1 VTQPPETGPAPAGA
15 EESSPV
21 TPPAAASDAE
31 APEAAAPEAPVATPD
46 AAPQAA
52 PDAAPQVAPEVAAA
66 TVAAPPATAAPTPAV
81 FGNASGRSRR
91 GEARTYDFRR
101 PTKLSREHVRVLQ
114 IAQEAFARQAT
125 TILTTFLRAGA
136 RLELVGIEQFSYDD
150 YLATLPNPV
159 FITTFTLEP
168 LAGKGLLAYPL
179 DMAMAIVDHML
190 GGSGRAEQPNRP
202 MTAMESAITNH
213 LLSRLLDEFA
223 ASFATITEIQPAL
236 NGFEYNPQLA
246 QAASGSDTVM
256 VATFGM
262 SVGSREGEATL
273 VLPFSSFATA
283 LNNAASPQLSE
294 TALAKRKRAAEALTA
309 RLNLVPVDVSVR
321 FAPLT
326 VSSADLLSLAVGDVL
341 LLRHPPDSPLEVTT
355 NDVTFAYAI
364 ASNHRRRLAAA
375 IVPTP
380 YAAAKDSA

>member
-1 VTQPPETGPAPAGA
+1 MTTPETGPAPSEPGVQSPS
-15 EESSPV
+15 ESPV
-21 TPPAAASDAE
+21 PPAESAAV
-31 APEAAAPEAPVATPD
+31 APP

-52 PDAAPQVAPEVAAA
+52 A
-66 TVAAPPATAAPTPAV
+66 AAPPAPAVPPAPAATPVSYPAAAPSAP
-81 FGNASGRSRR
+81 SGRSRR

-136 RLELVGIEQFSYDD
+136 RLELVGIEQSSYDD
-150 YLATLPNPV
+150 YIVTLPNPV
-159 FITTFTLEP
+159 YISTFSLEP
-168 LAGKGLLAYPL
+168 MAGKGMLAYPL
-179 DMAMAIVDHML
+179 DIAMAIVDHML
-190 GGSGRAEQPNRP
+190 GGSGTAEQPSRP
-202 MTAMESAITNH
+202 MTAMETTITNH
-213 LLSRLLDEFA
+213 LLDRLLDEFA
-223 ASFATITEIQPAL
+223 VSFATITEIQPAL
-236 NGFEYNPQLA
+236 LGHEYNPQLA
-246 QAASGSDTVM
+246 QAAAGSDTVM
-256 VATFGM
+256 VASFTM

-273 VLPFSSFATA
+273 VLPFSSFAQA
-283 LNNAASPQLSE
+283 LNNAASPQLSDS
-294 TALAKRKRAAEALTA
+294 ALAKRKRAAEALTA

-341 LLRHPPDSPLEVTT
+341 LLRHPPDAPLEVTT

-380 YAAAKDSA
+380 SAAAKDTA

>member
-1 VTQPPETGPAPAGA
+1 MTQPPESGPAPAGA

-21 TPPAAASDAE
+21 TPPAAAAPE
-31 APEAAAPEAPVATPD
+31 TAAPEAAAP
-46 AAPQAA
+46 
-52 PDAAPQVAPEVAAA
+52 AAA
-66 TVAAPPATAAPTPAV
+66 TPQAFAPPVVAATASPSAH
-81 FGNASGRSRR
+81 SGRSRR
-91 GEARTYDFRR
+91 GEPRTYDFRR

-125 TILTTFLRAGA
+125 TTLTTFLRAGA
-136 RLELVGIEQFSYDD
+136 RLELVGIEQFAYDD
-150 YLATLPNPV
+150 YLVTLPDTV

-168 LAGKGLLAYPL
+168 LAGKGMLAYPL

-202 MTAMESAITNH
+202 MTAMESAITTH

-223 ASFATITEIQPAL
+223 TSFATITEIQPAL

-256 VATFGM
+256 VATFAM

-273 VLPFSSFATA
+273 VLPFSSFASA

-294 TALAKRKRAAEALTA
+294 TALAKRRRAAEALTA

-380 YAAAKDSA
+380 YAAAKDST

>member
-1 VTQPPETGPAPAGA
+1 VTQPETGSTPDGAVPPSPDGVPVAPAEQPATAPAEQLPAAPAAPAPA
-15 EESSPV
+15 
-21 TPPAAASDAE
+21 
-31 APEAAAPEAPVATPD
+31 
-46 AAPQAA
+46 
-52 PDAAPQVAPEVAAA
+52 AA
-66 TVAAPPATAAPTPAV
+66 TSP
-81 FGNASGRSRR
+81 GRSRR
-91 GEARTYDFRR
+91 GEPRTYDFRR

-136 RLELVGIEQFSYDD
+136 RLELVGIEQFAYDD
-150 YLATLPNPV
+150 YVATLPNPV
-159 FITTFTLEP
+159 FISTFSLEP

-179 DMAMAIVDHML
+179 DIAMATVDHML
-190 GGSGRAEQPNRP
+190 GGSGRTEQPNRP
-202 MTAMESAITNH
+202 MTAMEATITNH

-223 ASFATITEIQPAL
+223 ASFATITQLQPAFL
-236 NGFEYNPQLA
+236 GLEYNPQLA

-256 VATFGM
+256 VATFDM
-262 SVGSREGEATL
+262 AVGSREGEATL
-273 VLPFSSFATA
+273 VLPFSSFAQA

-294 TALAKRKRAAEALTA
+294 SALRKRRRAAEALAA

-326 VSSADLLSLAVGDVL
+326 VSSEDLLSLAVGDVL
-341 LLRHPPDSPLEVTT
+341 LLRHAPDSPLEVTT

-380 YAAAKDSA
+380 YAVAKDTA

>member
-1 VTQPPETGPAPAGA
+1 MRWNVTTPETGPAPS
-15 EESSPV
+15 EPDIESPTESPDQV
-21 TPPAAASDAE
+21 AAPAAPAPAAPAPAPAPPAAP
-31 APEAAAPEAPVATPD
+31 APAAP
-46 AAPQAA
+46 AA
-52 PDAAPQVAPEVAAA
+52 VSF
-66 TVAAPPATAAPTPAV
+66 TPA
-81 FGNASGRSRR
+81 AGRRR
-91 GEARTYDFRR
+91 GEPRTYDFRR

-150 YLATLPNPV
+150 YIVTLPNPV
-159 FITTFTLEP
+159 FISTFSLEP
-168 LAGKGLLAYPL
+168 MAGKGMLAYPL
-179 DMAMAIVDHML
+179 DIAMAIVDHML
-190 GGSGRAEQPNRP
+190 GGSGRADQPSRP
-202 MTAMESAITNH
+202 MTAMETTITNH
-213 LLSRLLDEFA
+213 LLDRLLDEFA
-223 ASFATITEIQPAL
+223 TSFATITEIQPAL
-236 NGFEYNPQLA
+236 LGHEYNPQLA
-246 QAASGSDTVM
+246 QAAAGSDTVM
-256 VATFGM
+256 VASYTM

-273 VLPFSSFATA
+273 VLPFSSFAQA

-294 TALAKRKRAAEALTA
+294 TALAKRRRATEALTA

-341 LLRHPPDSPLEVTT
+341 LLRHPPDAPLEVTT

-380 YAAAKDSA
+380 YAAAKDTA

>member
-1 VTQPPETGPAPAGA
+1 VTGGATAPPVRVAPLPADEGDVTQPEEGPDPSGAGPEFPAGPPPQA
-15 EESSPV
+15 
-21 TPPAAASDAE
+21 PPAA
-31 APEAAAPEAPVATPD
+31 PAAAQPVTAPSAKR
-46 AAPQAA
+46 A
-52 PDAAPQVAPEVAAA
+52 
-66 TVAAPPATAAPTPAV
+66 
-81 FGNASGRSRR
+81 RR
-91 GEARTYDFRR
+91 GEPRTYDFRR

-159 FITTFTLEP
+159 FISTFTIEP

-179 DMAMAIVDHML
+179 DIAMATVDHML

-202 MTAMESAITNH
+202 MTAMESTITNH

-223 ASFATITEIQPAL
+223 ASFAAITQLQPAL
-236 NGFEYNPQLA
+236 SGLEYNPQLA

-256 VATFGM
+256 VATFAM
-262 SVGSREGEATL
+262 AVGSREGEATL
-273 VLPFSSFATA
+273 VLPFSSFAQS

-294 TALAKRKRAAEALTA
+294 SALRKRKRATEALAA

-321 FAPLT
+321 FAPLS

-341 LLRHPPDSPLEVTT
+341 LLRHAPDSPLEVTT
-355 NDVTFAYAI
+355 NDVTFAHAI

-380 YAAAKDSA
+380 QAARDTA

>member
-1 VTQPPETGPAPAGA
+1 MTQPETGPAPSEAG
-15 EESSPV
+15 SQSPGAS
-21 TPPAAASDAE
+21 PAAA
-31 APEAAAPEAPVATPD
+31 AAPAP
-46 AAPQAA
+46 
-52 PDAAPQVAPEVAAA
+52 
-66 TVAAPPATAAPTPAV
+66 PTPAP
-81 FGNASGRSRR
+81 APSSGGTGTRSRR
-91 GEARTYDFRR
+91 GEPRTYDFRR

-136 RLELVGIEQFSYDD
+136 RLELVGIEQFAYDD

-202 MTAMESAITNH
+202 MTAMESSISTH
-213 LLSRLLDEFA
+213 LLGRLLDEFA
-223 ASFATITEIQPAL
+223 ASFASITEIQPAL

-246 QAASGSDTVM
+246 QATSGSDTVM
-256 VATFGM
+256 VASFSM
-262 SVGSREGEATL
+262 AVGAREGEATL
-273 VLPFSSFATA
+273 VLPFSSFAQA

-341 LLRHPPDSPLEVTT
+341 LLRHPPDAPLEVTT

-380 YAAAKDSA
+380 YAAAKDTA

>member
-1 VTQPPETGPAPAGA
+1 MTQPPETGPAPAGA

-21 TPPAAASDAE
+21 TPQAAAPDAGTPD
-31 APEAAAPEAPVATPD
+31 ATAPEAPEP
-46 AAPQAA
+46 
-52 PDAAPQVAPEVAAA
+52 
-66 TVAAPPATAAPTPAV
+66 AAPPVPPAAAPTGPA
-81 FGNASGRSRR
+81 GGRSRR
-91 GEARTYDFRR
+91 GEPRTYDFRR

-136 RLELVGIEQFSYDD
+136 RLELVGIEQYSYDD
-150 YLATLPNPV
+150 YLATLPDTT

-202 MTAMESAITNH
+202 MTAMETAITTH
-213 LLSRLLDEFA
+213 LLSRLLEEFSA
-223 ASFATITEIQPAL
+223 AFAQITEIQPAL
-236 NGFEYNPQLA
+236 HGFEYNPQLA

-262 SVGSREGEATL
+262 SVGSRDGEATL
-273 VLPFSSFATA
+273 MLPFSSFAA
-283 LNNAASPQLSE
+283 SLNNAASPQLSE
-294 TALAKRKRAAEALTA
+294 SALAKRRRAAEALTE

-321 FAPLT
+321 FAPLS

>member
-1 VTQPPETGPAPAGA
+1 MTTAETGPAPSEVGPQ
-15 EESSPV
+15 SPDAS
-21 TPPAAASDAE
+21 PEAPAAPAQ
-31 APEAAAPEAPVATPD
+31 AAAP
-46 AAPQAA
+46 AAPAGH
-52 PDAAPQVAPEVAAA
+52 VANG
-66 TVAAPPATAAPTPAV
+66 TT
-81 FGNASGRSRR
+81 GRSRR
-91 GEARTYDFRR
+91 GAPRTYDFRR

-136 RLELVGIEQFSYDD
+136 RLELNGIEQFSYDD
-150 YLATLPNPV
+150 YVQTLPNPV
-159 FITTFTLEP
+159 FISTFSLEP
-168 LAGKGLLAYPL
+168 MAGKGMLAYPL
-179 DMAMAIVDHML
+179 DIAMAVVDHML
-190 GGSGRAEQPNRP
+190 GGSGTANQPSRP
-202 MTAMESAITNH
+202 MTAMETTISNH
-213 LLSRLLDEFA
+213 LLSRLLKDFA
-223 ASFATITEIQPAL
+223 ASFSTITEIQPVL
-236 NGFEYNPQLA
+236 LGHEYNPQLA

-256 VATFGM
+256 VANFSM
-262 SVGSREGEATL
+262 AVGSREGEATL
-273 VLPFSSFATA
+273 VLPFSSFAQA

-294 TALAKRKRAAEALTA
+294 SALAKRKRAAEALTA

-341 LLRHPPDSPLEVTT
+341 LLRHPPDTPLEVTT

-380 YAAAKDSA
+380 YAAAAKDSA

>member
-1 VTQPPETGPAPAGA
+1 MRWNVTSPETGPAPS
-15 EESSPV
+15 E
-21 TPPAAASDAE
+21 
-31 APEAAAPEAPVATPD
+31 
-46 AAPQAA
+46 AAPQS
-52 PDAAPQVAPEVAAA
+52 PEESPAEASGQDLP
-66 TVAAPPATAAPTPAV
+66 AAPPATTPPPAAAPT
-81 FGNASGRSRR
+81 GGTTRSRR
-91 GEARTYDFRR
+91 GEPRTYDFRR

-136 RLELVGIEQFSYDD
+136 RLELNGIEQFSYDD
-150 YLATLPNPV
+150 YIATLPNPV

-168 LAGKGLLAYPL
+168 LNGKGLLAYPL

-202 MTAMESAITNH
+202 MTAMESSITNH
-213 LLSRLLDEFA
+213 LLGRLLDEFA
-223 ASFATITEIQPAL
+223 ASFASITEIQPAMR
-236 NGFEYNPQLA
+236 GFEYNPQLA

-256 VATFGM
+256 VASFSM
-262 SVGSREGEATL
+262 AVGAREGEATL
-273 VLPFSSFATA
+273 VLPFSSFAQS

-341 LLRHPPDSPLEVTT
+341 LLRHPPDAPLEVTT

-380 YAAAKDSA
+380 YAAAKDTA

>member
-1 VTQPPETGPAPAGA
+1 VTTPETGPAPSEAGPQ
-15 EESSPV
+15 SPD
-21 TPPAAASDAE
+21 ASPE
-31 APEAAAPEAPVATPD
+31 APATPAQAAAP
-46 AAPQAA
+46 AAPSG
-52 PDAAPQVAPEVAAA
+52 PVTTA
-66 TVAAPPATAAPTPAV
+66 TT
-81 FGNASGRSRR
+81 GRSRR
-91 GEARTYDFRR
+91 GEPRTYDFRR

-136 RLELVGIEQFSYDD
+136 RLELNGIEQFSYDD
-150 YLATLPNPV
+150 YVQTLPNPV
-159 FITTFTLEP
+159 FISTFSLEP
-168 LAGKGLLAYPL
+168 MAGKGMLAYPL
-179 DMAMAIVDHML
+179 DIAMAVVDHML
-190 GGSGRAEQPNRP
+190 GGSGTADQPSRP
-202 MTAMESAITNH
+202 MTAMETAITTH
-213 LLSRLLDEFA
+213 LLGRLLDEFA
-223 ASFATITEIQPAL
+223 NCFGTITEIQPAL

-256 VATFGM
+256 VASFSM
-262 SVGSREGEATL
+262 AVGSREGEATL
-273 VLPFSSFATA
+273 VLPFSSFAQA

-294 TALAKRKRAAEALTA
+294 SALAKRKRAAEALTA

-341 LLRHPPDSPLEVTT
+341 LLRHPPDAPLEVTT

>member
-1 VTQPPETGPAPAGA
+1 VTSPETGPAPREADSQ
-15 EESSPV
+15 SSDASPLAAAA
-21 TPPAAASDAE
+21 PPAAAPGT
-31 APEAAAPEAPVATPD
+31 APAAPAGPGPAPNPSAGTGS
-46 AAPQAA
+46 
-52 PDAAPQVAPEVAAA
+52 
-66 TVAAPPATAAPTPAV
+66 
-81 FGNASGRSRR
+81 GNRSRR
-91 GEARTYDFRR
+91 GEPRTYDFRR

-136 RLELVGIEQFSYDD
+136 RLELVGIEQFAYDD
-150 YLATLPNPV
+150 YLVTLPNPV
-159 FITTFTLEP
+159 FISTFTLEP

-179 DMAMAIVDHML
+179 DIAMAIVDHML
-190 GGSGRAEQPNRP
+190 GGSGNAEQPNRP
-202 MTAMESAITNH
+202 MTAMETSITNH

-223 ASFATITEIQPAL
+223 GSFATITEIQPAL

-256 VATFGM
+256 VATFSM
-262 SVGSREGEATL
+262 AVGSREGEATL
-273 VLPFSSFATA
+273 VLPFSSFAQA

-294 TALAKRKRAAEALTA
+294 TAIAKRKRAEEALTA

-321 FAPLT
+321 FAPLS

-341 LLRHPPDSPLEVTT
+341 LLRHPPDAPLEVTT

-380 YAAAKDSA
+380 HAAAAKDIA

>member
-1 VTQPPETGPAPAGA
+1 MRWNVTQPETGPAPDGA
-15 EESSPV
+15 DPQIPAPSPDAE
-21 TPPAAASDAE
+21 PPAAPTA
-31 APEAAAPEAPVATPD
+31 EAAAPSAPLAG
-46 AAPQAA
+46 
-52 PDAAPQVAPEVAAA
+52 AAA
-66 TVAAPPATAAPTPAV
+66 AAAAAKVVGGSATA
-81 FGNASGRSRR
+81 GKRSRR
-91 GEARTYDFRR
+91 GETRTYDFRR

-125 TILTTFLRAGA
+125 TTLTTFLRAGA
-136 RLELVGIEQFSYDD
+136 RLELLGIEQFSYDD
-150 YLATLPNPV
+150 YVETLPNP
-159 FITTFTLEP
+159 FFLSTFSLEP

-179 DMAMAIVDHML
+179 DIAMAIVDHML
-190 GGSGRAEQPNRP
+190 GGSGLAEQPHRP
-202 MTAMESAITNH
+202 MTAMETTISDHLIT
-213 LLSRLLDEFA
+213 RLFDEFA
-223 ASFATITEIQPAL
+223 NAFAPITEIQPAL
-236 NGFEYNPQLA
+236 LGHEYNPQLA

-256 VATFGM
+256 VATFSM
-262 SVGSREGEATL
+262 AVGAREGEATL
-273 VLPFSSFATA
+273 VLPFSSFAQS

-294 TALAKRKRAAEALTA
+294 SALRKRQRATEALTE

-341 LLRHPPDSPLEVTT
+341 LLRHPPDAPLEVTT

-380 YAAAKDSA
+380 NTAAEKDSA

>member
-1 VTQPPETGPAPAGA
+1 MRWNVTTPETGPAPSEPDIESPTESPDQVAA
-15 EESSPV
+15 EAAPAAPAPAPA
-21 TPPAAASDAE
+21 PPAAP
-31 APEAAAPEAPVATPD
+31 APAAP
-46 AAPQAA
+46 AA
-52 PDAAPQVAPEVAAA
+52 VSF
-66 TVAAPPATAAPTPAV
+66 TPA
-81 FGNASGRSRR
+81 AGRRR
-91 GEARTYDFRR
+91 GEPRTYDFRR

-150 YLATLPNPV
+150 YVVTLPNPV
-159 FITTFTLEP
+159 FISTFSLEP
-168 LAGKGLLAYPL
+168 MAGKGMLAYPL
-179 DMAMAIVDHML
+179 DIAMAIVDHML
-190 GGSGRAEQPNRP
+190 GGSGRADQPSRP
-202 MTAMESAITNH
+202 MTAMETTITNH
-213 LLSRLLDEFA
+213 LLDRLLDEFA
-223 ASFATITEIQPAL
+223 TSFATITEIQPAL
-236 NGFEYNPQLA
+236 LGHEYNPQLA
-246 QAASGSDTVM
+246 QAAAGSDTVM
-256 VATFGM
+256 VASYTM

-273 VLPFSSFATA
+273 VLPFSSFAQA

-294 TALAKRKRAAEALTA
+294 TALAKRRRATEALTA

-341 LLRHPPDSPLEVTT
+341 LLRHPPDAPLEVTT

-380 YAAAKDSA
+380 YAAAKDTA

>member
-1 VTQPPETGPAPAGA
+1 MRWNVTTPETGPAPS
-15 EESSPV
+15 EPDIESPTESPDQV
-21 TPPAAASDAE
+21 AAPAAPAPAAPAPAPAPPAAP
-31 APEAAAPEAPVATPD
+31 APAAP
-46 AAPQAA
+46 AAVPF
-52 PDAAPQVAPEVAAA
+52 
-66 TVAAPPATAAPTPAV
+66 TPA
-81 FGNASGRSRR
+81 AGRRR
-91 GEARTYDFRR
+91 GEPRTYDFRR

-150 YLATLPNPV
+150 YVVTLPNPV
-159 FITTFTLEP
+159 FISTFSLEP
-168 LAGKGLLAYPL
+168 MAGKGMLAYPL
-179 DMAMAIVDHML
+179 DIAMAIVDHML
-190 GGSGRAEQPNRP
+190 GGSGRADQPSRP
-202 MTAMESAITNH
+202 MTAMETTITNH
-213 LLSRLLDEFA
+213 LLDRLLDEFA
-223 ASFATITEIQPAL
+223 TSFATITEIQPAL
-236 NGFEYNPQLA
+236 LGHEYNPQLA
-246 QAASGSDTVM
+246 QAAAGSDTVM
-256 VATFGM
+256 VASYTM

-273 VLPFSSFATA
+273 VLPFSSFAQA

-294 TALAKRKRAAEALTA
+294 TALAKRRRATEALTA

-341 LLRHPPDSPLEVTT
+341 LLRHPPDAPLEVTT

-380 YAAAKDSA
+380 YAAAKDTA

>member
-1 VTQPPETGPAPAGA
+1 MRENVTSPETGPAPRSAGSQSPEA
-15 EESSPV
+15 SSAA
-21 TPPAAASDAE
+21 PAARPAIFPA
-31 APEAAAPEAPVATPD
+31 
-46 AAPQAA
+46 
-52 PDAAPQVAPEVAAA
+52 
-66 TVAAPPATAAPTPAV
+66 AAPPAAP
-81 FGNASGRSRR
+81 GSGTSSRSRR
-91 GEARTYDFRR
+91 GEPRTYDFRR

-125 TILTTFLRAGA
+125 TILTTLLRAGA

-150 YLATLPNPV
+150 YLETLPNPV
-159 FITTFTLEP
+159 FISTFTLEP

-179 DMAMAIVDHML
+179 DIAMATVDHML
-190 GGSGRAEQPNRP
+190 GGSGRADQPNRP
-202 MTAMESAITNH
+202 MTAMETAITNH
-213 LLSRLLDEFA
+213 LLSRLLVEFA
-223 ASFATITEIQPAL
+223 TSFAPITEIQPAL

-256 VATFGM
+256 VATFSM
-262 SVGSREGEATL
+262 AVGAREGEATL
-273 VLPFSSFATA
+273 VLPFSSFAHA

-321 FAPLT
+321 FAPLN

-341 LLRHPPDSPLEVTT
+341 LLRHPPDAPLEVTT

-380 YAAAKDSA
+380 YAAAKDTA